1 MNKVGVLNKAEKNSR
16 LLEKLRWLWCVPSAV
31 MYAATQIPFGR
42 TIAFVLALLFGAA
55 FFIICSR
62 GRMYIISEDI
72 VKDMKAVLKV
82 FGHENSVFEIKS
94 YSFGMVVRVYLIRA
108 NLKAPLYSKAVIDK
122 LSKGWYKNMVW
133 MTQIV
138 DISEESDVKRVQ
150 KELNAAMI
158 ADLEK
163 KDQEERENKKAK
175 KDKK

>member
-1 MNKVGVLNKAEKNSR
+1 
-16 LLEKLRWLWCVPSAV
+16 
-31 MYAATQIPFGR
+31 
-42 TIAFVLALLFGAA
+42 
-55 FFIICSR
+55 
-62 GRMYIISEDI
+62 
-72 VKDMKAVLKV
+72 
-82 FGHENSVFEIKS
+82 
-94 YSFGMVVRVYLIRA
+94 
-108 NLKAPLYSKAVIDK
+108 
-122 LSKGWYKNMVW
+122 MVW